1 MRRIILITLLLPCA
15 LCMTAQVKF
24 TERLQQGIPG
34 QGKVVLHQSKAI
46 EDLVNNMQTASP
58 SLTSG
63 EVTPVQSGV
72 ESGVVQV
79 PVVGQGPKIQ
89 MNGYRIQVYSGGNS
103 RNAKN
108 EAIQIG
114 RKVRGLFN
122 GLSVYTQFS
131 SPHWTCRVG
140 DFKTMEE
147 ANEVFRQL
155 KENGNF
161 QEAVIVRSKILTT
174 Y

>member
-1 MRRIILITLLLPCA
+1 MRRIILIAFLLTGAIGLS
-15 LCMTAQVKF
+15 AQVKF

-46 EDLVNNMQTASP
+46 EDLVNNVSASAMP
-58 SLTSG
+58 KPAAG
-63 EVTPVQSGV
+63 TPVQPGA
-72 ESGVVQV
+72 EETMNQL
-79 PVVGQGPKIQ
+79 PVVNQSPKIQ

-103 RNAKN
+103 RQAKN
-108 EAIQIG
+108 EAILIG
-114 RKVRGLFN
+114 RKVRSMFST
-122 GLSVYTQFS
+122 LSVYTHFS

-155 KENGNF
+155 KTEGNF